1 MSFKMSPIFPKQNQ
15 YLIMDWSNV
24 VHRAIAVST
33 DETFIRH
40 LIVMLAKYRKSYDS
54 WEFIFALEGD
64 GSAKRRLELAT
75 YKSNRVHTE
84 ETLEKISNSLELL
97 NFIKCSQV
105 RCQEGEADDAIASY
119 IKQRANK
126 NRVVIVTEDTDMWQL
141 IDYNTTVKSSRV
153 GTVTPEVCRQK
164 QGVPPQSIVLKK
176 ALVGDKSDN
185 IPKSVPRVGNK
196 ILTVVARKSKDTKG
210 LGRLLVSG
218 ELDESLVKKIV
229 DNKQAIIRNV
239 KMIKLKDSLSIV
251 EKTSE
256 ANLKGV
262 RRFLSSLGVT
272 DIDEKIMERAI
283 GSTRSS

>member
-1 MSFKMSPIFPKQNQ
+1 
-15 YLIMDWSNV
+15 
-24 VHRAIAVST
+24 
-33 DETFIRH
+33 
-40 LIVMLAKYRKSYDS
+40 
-54 WEFIFALEGD
+54 
-64 GSAKRRLELAT
+64 
-75 YKSNRVHTE
+75 
-84 ETLEKISNSLELL
+84 
-97 NFIKCSQV
+97 
-105 RCQEGEADDAIASY
+105 
-119 IKQRANK
+119 
-126 NRVVIVTEDTDMWQL
+126 
-141 IDYNTTVKSSRV
+141 
-153 GTVTPEVCRQK
+153 
-164 QGVPPQSIVLKK
+164 
-176 ALVGDKSDN
+176 VGDKSDN